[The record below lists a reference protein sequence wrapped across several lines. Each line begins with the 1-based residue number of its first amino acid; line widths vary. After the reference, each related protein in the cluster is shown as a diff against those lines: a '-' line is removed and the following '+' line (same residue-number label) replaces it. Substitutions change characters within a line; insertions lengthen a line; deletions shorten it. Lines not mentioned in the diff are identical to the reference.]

1 MASQVSLPNHSVTSM
16 CVVDEENVYRISIN
30 GVKVMEKADEELGFF
45 LRKKFSLFTQMN
57 CFTLLAP
64 LKVSRFGQC
73 LSEAFC
79 HASVVCVCVCVR
91 AGRKTVVGAICR
103 VQRSCN
109 LRLIRPLRLQD
120 ARLHSQTN
128 TCHVDF
134 TDSLGCEQVISKL
147 QNLVLMQLPVFK
159 ERLKYTTPTYMKTHK
174 TIHHQ

>member
-57 CFTLLAP
+57 CFTLLAT

-79 HASVVCVCVCVR
+79 HASVVCVCVCVC
-91 AGRKTVVGAICR
+91 VCVR
-103 VQRSCN
+103 VLAEKQWLVQFAESR
-109 LRLIRPLRLQD
+109 D
-120 ARLHSQTN
+120 
-128 TCHVDF
+128 HVTRDLF
-134 TDSLGCEQVISKL
+134 A
-147 QNLVLMQLPVFK
+147 P
-159 ERLKYTTPTYMKTHK
+159 
-174 TIHHQ
+174 

>member
-1 MASQVSLPNHSVTSM
+1 
-16 CVVDEENVYRISIN
+16 
-30 GVKVMEKADEELGFF
+30 MEKADEELGFF
-45 LRKKFSLFTQMN
+45 LRKKFSLFTQRN

-79 HASVVCVCVCVR
+79 HASVVCVCVH

-109 LRLIRPLRLQD
+109 SRLIRPLRLRD

-134 TDSLGCEQVISKL
+134 TDSLGCEQVISRL
-147 QNLVLMQLPVFK
+147 QNLVLMQLLVFK
-159 ERLKYTTPTYMKTHK
+159 ERLKYITPTYMKTRK